1 MLSLSKQNLIAPNSN
16 LIAHKSKLIA
26 PKLTTSAQLKFFFA
40 Q

>member
-16 LIAHKSKLIA
+16 LIAHKSNLIA

>member
-1 MLSLSKQNLIAPNSN
+1 MLSPPKFMLSLSKQNLIALNSN
-16 LIAHKSKLIA
+16 LIA